1 MCPLVAKGPQ
11 NDFRY
16 VPWSFM
22 DIITLAGKLTPL
34 ADGADKWIEK
44 LEEIT
49 GGIKLASSDIKVLLI
64 KTAGQIATAEIF
76 KMGKKDSGE
85 CL

>member
-22 DIITLAGKLTPL
+22 DMITHAGKLTIL
-34 ADGADKWIEK
+34 VDGPDKWIEN
-44 LEEIT
+44 LDPV
-49 GGIKLASSDIKVLLI
+49 IKLASLITGVIKLASGDAKALLI
-64 KTAGQIATAEIF
+64 KTAGQTEIF
-76 KMGKKDSGE
+76 RMAGVR
-85 CL
+85 